1 MRVSLPRPPALI
13 TAAGVDLDI
22 CRQNRYAIC
31 IAVIQILE
39 VSMDQ
44 APRTPKSDTDSRNDA
59 ERWADREKKRR
70 KAWLDGPSEEEKQEW
85 LERHSRRREYD
96 NSSEDED
103 IEEGRRIAGRWE
115 RDIGWAV
122 TGLVSRLMD
131 SRYALLGNLVR
142 EGREAEDHYLAS
154 RRRRKRVFSDDDV

>member
-1 MRVSLPRPPALI
+1 
-13 TAAGVDLDI
+13 
-22 CRQNRYAIC
+22 
-31 IAVIQILE
+31 
-39 VSMDQ
+39 MDQ
-44 APRTPKSDTDSRNDA
+44 ASRTSKSDTDSSNEAD
-59 ERWADREKKRR
+59 RWADREKKRR

-85 LERHSRRREYD
+85 LERRSRRKGYD

-103 IEEGRRIAGRWE
+103 IEEGRRIAARWE
-115 RDIGWAV
+115 RDFGWAV

-154 RRRRKRVFSDDDV
+154 RRRRRRVFSDDDV

>member
-1 MRVSLPRPPALI
+1 
-13 TAAGVDLDI
+13 
-22 CRQNRYAIC
+22 
-31 IAVIQILE
+31 
-39 VSMDQ
+39 MDQ

-103 IEEGRRIAGRWE
+103 IEEGRRIATRWE

-142 EGREAEDHYLAS
+142 EGREAEDNYLAS

>member
-1 MRVSLPRPPALI
+1 
-13 TAAGVDLDI
+13 
-22 CRQNRYAIC
+22 
-31 IAVIQILE
+31 
-39 VSMDQ
+39 MDQ
-44 APRTPKSDTDSRNDA
+44 ASRSPKSDTDNSSEV

-85 LERHSRRREYD
+85 LERRSRRKEYH
-96 NSSEDED
+96 NLSEDED
-103 IEEGRRIAGRWE
+103 IEEGRRIATRWE

-131 SRYALLGNLVR
+131 SRYAILGNLVR
-142 EGREAEDHYLAS
+142 EGREAEDQYLAS